1 MESEKLNEIRISNA
15 LSQVQDDWI
24 MEPEDIRETML
35 WADLLKRGYEMCLK
49 DNAPDR
55 PAPKEETIDE
65 FIDRLNCQKAVH
77 SVEKSSYVEGNAMIR
92 VVLNEEEDPNSVQQ
106 MLSECGFSWTT
117 VTTPRPEQNSSPYP
131 RL

>member
-77 SVEKSSYVEGNAMIR
+77 SVEKTGSVEGNDMIR
-92 VVLNEEEDPNSVQQ
+92 IVLNEEEDPNSVQQ
-106 MLSECGFSWTT
+106 MLSECSFSWTT
-117 VTTPRPEQNSSPYP
+117 VTTPRPEQNS
-131 RL
+131 